1 MSEILKGKEKTNG
14 LIDYELFKFVFETL
28 LDIHDEIFE
37 LSKGFPAEKLVLK
50 KQLRSYSKLACT
62 ELADAWKFRED
73 KNEFVKKLSDAA
85 HAASKA
91 QICLEY
97 ACKYNIIAPA
107 IFRRLDSKYEDMFEQ
122 LCLGIKED

>member
-1 MSEILKGKEKTNG
+1 MREILKGKEKTKG
-14 LIDYELFKFVFETL
+14 IIDYELFKFVFETL

-37 LSKGFPAEKLVLK
+37 LSKGFPAEKLVLM
-50 KQLRSYSKLACT
+50 KQLRNYSKLACT
-62 ELADAWKFRED
+62 ELADAWKFRND
-73 KNEFVKKLSDAA
+73 KDEFVKKLSDAA
-85 HAASKA
+85 HAASKV

-97 ACKYNIIAPA
+97 ACKYNIIDPA